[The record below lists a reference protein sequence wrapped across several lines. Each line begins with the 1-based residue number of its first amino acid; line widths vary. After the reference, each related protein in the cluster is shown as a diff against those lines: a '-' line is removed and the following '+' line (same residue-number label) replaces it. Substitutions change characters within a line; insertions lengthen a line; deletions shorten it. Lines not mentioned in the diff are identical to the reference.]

1 LRRKR
6 APTALVVSN
15 SHQASL
21 ALRILADIGV
31 ACPSGLSV
39 VAFDDPEWATL
50 VQPALSVVRQPAS
63 AMVEAAWDLLMQ
75 RVNRVQAPIRTVA
88 LEAAVEFRDSV
99 APLAARHSARV
110 VRLASE
116 RAR

>member
-1 LRRKR
+1 
-6 APTALVVSN
+6 
-15 SHQASL
+15 
-21 ALRILADIGV
+21 
-31 ACPSGLSV
+31 
-39 VAFDDPEWATL
+39 
-50 VQPALSVVRQPAS
+50 
-63 AMVEAAWDLLMQ
+63 MQ